1 MCDRHLSKF
10 ELCELEMAQRKK
22 VNKSCFKHKN
32 LSNANP
38 NNWNEWCTNVTMR
51 ACLRKNPQKETERQQ
66 KKGKKSPV
74 LDSFFRKWLSLISDH
89 PPTSSGVISLTK
101 YAPVASLLP
110 SVLS

>member
-1 MCDRHLSKF
+1 MCDRHLSEF

-66 KKGKKSPV
+66 KKGKKIIRIRLFLQKMVFIDIRPPSNI
-74 LDSFFRKWLSLISDH
+74 KWGDI
-89 PPTSSGVISLTK
+89 T
-101 YAPVASLLP
+101 Y
-110 SVLS
+110 